1 MANILYGKAVS
12 DSISKKTKKIVE
24 NLKQQGKNVT
34 LAIVRV
40 GKNADDISYEKAA
53 IKRCQK
59 LNINVKTI
67 HLDKDVKYND
77 FIRSWTQCND
87 TLSMVS

>member
-53 IKRCQK
+53 IK
-59 LNINVKTI
+59 
-67 HLDKDVKYND
+67 DVRNL
-77 FIRSWTQCND
+77 T
-87 TLSMVS
+87 SMSKPYT